1 MNKEVFTAN
10 RKRLMERLGDNSILV
25 MFAGQPS
32 KKSADE
38 AYPFTPNRNFYYLT
52 GIDEPNVVF
61 LAVKRHGMVEE
72 TVFIEKADPVM
83 ERWVGKTI
91 SSEEAKE
98 VSGVKNIK
106 YIGELQGEL
115 HGLIFSKEL
124 NNVYLDL
131 ERDSFSSR
139 NTQEEEFSE
148 ILKNKYPYVIIENVF
163 NNISALRQIKS
174 KEEIEAIREAGKI
187 TIKGVEALMKNA
199 KPGMME
205 YQLESYFDFVIKQH
219 GAKDYAF
226 KTIAAAGKNAT
237 VLHYSENKGEIK
249 DGDLILFDLG
259 AQLNYY
265 NSDISRT
272 FPVNGK
278 FTERQKTIYNIVLK
292 AYDDTMKAIK
302 PGVPFPD
309 LNKETRRS
317 FVESLKEIGLV
328 KTDEELSE
336 YYFHGVSHHLG
347 LDTHDVGSREIALE
361 EGMVIT
367 VEPGLYISEEGIGIR
382 IEDDVV
388 VTKDG
393 CEIITS
399 GMIKTVEEIETFMAN
414 R

>member
-1 MNKEVFTAN
+1 MNKEVFIAN
-10 RKRLMERLGDNSILV
+10 RKRLMERLEDDSVLV
-25 MFAGQPS
+25 MFAGQPP

-52 GIDEPNVVF
+52 GIDEPNVIL
-61 LAVKRHGMVEE
+61 LAVKKDGIAEE
-72 TVFIEKADPVM
+72 TIFIKKADPVM

-91 SSEEAKE
+91 SDEEAKIA
-98 VSGVKNIK
+98 SGIDNIK
-106 YIGELQGEL
+106 YVDDLQGEL
-115 HGLIFSKEL
+115 HRLIFVKGL
-124 NNVYLDL
+124 KKVYLNL
-131 ERDSFSSR
+131 ERDSFSNR
-139 NTQEEEFSE
+139 ATHEEEFAE
-148 ILKNKYPYVIIENVF
+148 ILKNKYPYVVIENVF
-163 NNISALRQIKS
+163 NHIGTLRQVKC

-187 TIKGVEALMKNA
+187 TIEGVEALMKNS

-205 YQLESYFDFVIKQH
+205 YQLEAYFDFVLKQH
-219 GAKDYAF
+219 GVKDYAF

-237 VLHYSENKGEIK
+237 VLHYSENNSEIK

-272 FPVNGK
+272 FPANGK

-292 AYDDTMKAIK
+292 AYEDTMKVIK
-302 PGVPFPD
+302 PGVPFVE

-317 FVESLKEIGLV
+317 LAESLKEIGLI

-347 LDTHDVGSREIALE
+347 LDTHDVGSRESVLE
-361 EGMVIT
+361 EGVVLT
-367 VEPGLYISEEGIGIR
+367 VEPGLYIAEEGIGIR

-399 GMIKTVEEIETFMAN
+399 GMMKTVEEIEAFMAN